1 MFTANEREIMGLYGK
16 YEVKNKNKVLS
27 KLFWFLITPLLTK
40 KLLLLLLVKY
50 IYFLIPLYLYI
61 FTFKL
66 FTLLSYVSYK
76 LRVVYRRTTLF
87 GLMESLSLCREA
99 FSETTQRLKSIQ
111 ATMVKLLEWQYTI
124 QIYRDTKE
132 VPTSDTY
139 MYK

>member
-1 MFTANEREIMGLYGK
+1 
-16 YEVKNKNKVLS
+16 
-27 KLFWFLITPLLTK
+27 
-40 KLLLLLLVKY
+40 
-50 IYFLIPLYLYI
+50 
-61 FTFKL
+61 
-66 FTLLSYVSYK
+66 
-76 LRVVYRRTTLF
+76 
-87 GLMESLSLCREA
+87 MESLSLCREA